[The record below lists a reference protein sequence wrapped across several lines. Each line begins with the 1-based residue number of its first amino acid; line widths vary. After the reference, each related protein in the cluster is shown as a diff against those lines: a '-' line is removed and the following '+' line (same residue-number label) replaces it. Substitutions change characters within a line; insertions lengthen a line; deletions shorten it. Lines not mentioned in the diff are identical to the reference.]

1 MNRFTA
7 YFIMALAALS
17 GGGSLLLF
25 GFFIII
31 GPVTVIRFE
40 ASESQMLL
48 WDGLLSMVFFLQH
61 SGMVRATFRTWLSSV
76 LPDRY
81 HSSIYAI
88 ASGVCLT
95 AVVLIWQT
103 SPTVLFR
110 FQGPLR
116 WLPRA
121 VSLLAIAGFGW
132 GFRALAFFDT
142 FGLVPLMASS
152 RGKSLQPPT
161 LVVRGPYRWLRHP
174 LYFFTMV
181 LIWSVPD
188 MSSDRLLFN
197 LLWTIWIVIA
207 SFLEERDLVALFG
220 DEYRNYQKL
229 VPMLLPW
236 RGPAGRR
243 L

>member
-1 MNRFTA
+1 M
-7 YFIMALAALS
+7 MALAALI

-31 GPVTVIRFE
+31 GPLTIVRFDV
-40 ASESQMLL
+40 SEWQMLL

-61 SGMVRATFRTWLSSV
+61 SGMVRATFHTWLSSV
-76 LPDRY
+76 VPDRY

-95 AVVLIWQT
+95 AVVLLWQT
-103 SPTVLFR
+103 SPTVLYR
-110 FQGPLR
+110 FQGALR

-132 GFRALAFFDT
+132 GIRALAFFDT
-142 FGLVPLMASS
+142 FGLAPLMARS
-152 RGKSLQPPT
+152 RGKDLQPPT
-161 LVVRGPYRWLRHP
+161 LVVRGPYLWIRHP
-174 LYFFTMV
+174 LYFFAMV

-207 SFLEERDLVALFG
+207 AFLEERDLVVAFG
-220 DEYRNYQKL
+220 EPYRNYQKV
-229 VPMLLPW
+229 VPMLFPW
-236 RGPAGRR
+236 RSPAGRQ